1 MKDKI
6 ANITKWIT
14 ILLLAFVSLSGVL
27 FYVNVIDSETFIN
40 VGKLLLI
47 VGVAVMVI
55 SPLYGFITNPQN
67 IVKMLISVGA
77 AVVVIVIAYSLAGNS
92 FSAYDLEGLETTAET
107 SKLVGMGLI
116 ATYIAFGITVLAVLY
131 SSVVKLFK

>member
-67 IVKMLISVGA
+67 IVKMLISVAA
-77 AVVVIVIAYSLAGNS
+77 AVVVIVVAYSLAGNS